1 METNLV
7 GGWSS
12 FAPVTKEDEKIF
24 RKAMQVHPG
33 ANFTP
38 EQVSTQTVSGKNYR
52 FLCKAVSSTNPPRE
66 YQALVSFYVNLEG
79 EISNRHVKDLSVD
92 EVGMDNVGGYARF
105 GGYVAH
111 EEITEQDRAVFNY
124 AVKDLLGV
132 EYNLKAVASQVVNGI
147 NYKFICVAKVVVP
160 YAQPELVVIE
170 VYTKFRH
177 SVAPIVEIKN
187 ITKI

>member
-7 GGWSS
+7 GGWTS

-24 RKAMQVHPG
+24 RKAMQIHLG
-33 ANFTP
+33 ATFTP

-66 YQALVSFYVNLEG
+66 YQAMVSFYVNLEG
-79 EISNRHVKDLSVD
+79 EILNRHVKDLSVD
-92 EVGMDNVGGYARF
+92 EAGMDTFGHAKV

-111 EEITEQDRAVFNY
+111 EEITEQDREVFNY
-124 AVKDLLGV
+124 AVKNLLGV
-132 EYNLKAVASQVVNGI
+132 EYDLKAVATQVVDGI
-147 NYKFICVAKVVVP
+147 NYKFVCVAKVVVP